1 MVSYRSISVR
11 LVNEIRFEALLD
23 PRCYDQIPASELP
36 AGHKTAYFERFKLRS
51 PHLTAPSRG
60 FILQK
65 MTILSQGIQ
74 FNIASGVEDGRT
86 EHTWGATD
94 GLTDERQV
102 WQHTICNISYQL
114 LEPLIPPMNGKI
126 TPAERA
132 VCQFQIA
139 MTILHEFT
147 VRVPCHFGPITDNYS
162 MVYGTNYCLTN
173 TSSFCTRW
181 SHILKMNQCQNCK
194 LSFTNIIRNSLKTND

>member
-1 MVSYRSISVR
+1 MVSARLFSISLADKV
-11 LVNEIRFEALLD
+11 RFEALLD
-23 PRCYDQIPASELP
+23 PGCYDQIPPSEMP
-36 AGHKTAYFERFKLRS
+36 MAHKTTYLERFKLRS
-51 PHLTAPSRG
+51 PHLTPPSRG
-60 FILQK
+60 YILHK

-86 EHTWGATD
+86 EHTWGSTD

-132 VCQFQIA
+132 VCHFQIA
-139 MTILHEFT
+139 MTIVHEFT
-147 VRVPCHFGPITDNYS
+147 VRVRTRLGPTTDNYS
-162 MVYGTNYCLTN
+162 TVYGTNWCLT
-173 TSSFCTRW
+173 SIS
-181 SHILKMNQCQNCK
+181 
-194 LSFTNIIRNSLKTND
+194 

>member
-1 MVSYRSISVR
+1 MVSSRLFSIK
-11 LVNEIRFEALLD
+11 LVNKIRFEALLD
-23 PRCYDQIPASELP
+23 PRCYEPISASELP
-36 AGHKTAYFERFKLRS
+36 AGHKTAYLERFKLRS

-60 FILQK
+60 SILHK
-65 MTILSQGIQ
+65 MTLLSQGIQ

-86 EHTWGATD
+86 EHTWDVTD

-147 VRVPCHFGPITDNYS
+147 VRVYSQFRPITDNYS
-162 MVYGTNYCLTN
+162 MVLGPTGASRT
-173 TSSFCTRW
+173 
-181 SHILKMNQCQNCK
+181 
-194 LSFTNIIRNSLKTND
+194 

>member
-1 MVSYRSISVR
+1 MVSAR
-11 LVNEIRFEALLD
+11 LFSLSLADKIRFEALLD
-23 PRCYDQIPASELP
+23 PGCYDQIPASELP
-36 AGHKTAYFERFKLRS
+36 AGHKTTYLERFKLRS
-51 PHLTAPSRG
+51 PHSTTPSRG
-60 FILQK
+60 YILHK

-86 EHTWGATD
+86 EHTWGSTD

-114 LEPLIPPMNGKI
+114 LEPLIPPMNEKI

-132 VCQFQIA
+132 VCHFQVA

-147 VRVPCHFGPITDNYS
+147 VRVQSRFVPITDNYS
-162 MVYGTNYCLTN
+162 MVYGTNWCLTN
-173 TSSFCTRW
+173 IS
-181 SHILKMNQCQNCK
+181 
-194 LSFTNIIRNSLKTND
+194 